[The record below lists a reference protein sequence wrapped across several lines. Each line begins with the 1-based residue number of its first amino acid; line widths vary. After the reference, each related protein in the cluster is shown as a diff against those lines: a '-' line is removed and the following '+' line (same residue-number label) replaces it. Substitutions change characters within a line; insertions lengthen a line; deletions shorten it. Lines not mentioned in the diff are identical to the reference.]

1 MANNKQNITYRLD
14 AEVVEWINNEAQT
27 NNMTP
32 DEVVESLVFTIRALT
47 ELKDET
53 MGAALT
59 ILGNNQNRSEERR
72 VGKECRSRWSPYH

>member
-14 AEVVEWINNEAQT
+14 TEVVEWINNEAQT

-47 ELKDET
+47 ELKD
-53 MGAALT
+53 
-59 ILGNNQNRSEERR
+59 LGI
-72 VGKECRSRWSPYH
+72 PAF

>member
-14 AEVVEWINNEAQT
+14 TEVVEWINNEAQT

-59 ILGNNQNRSEERR
+59 MLGNNQNS
-72 VGKECRSRWSPYH
+72 GDLSS

>member
-14 AEVVEWINNEAQT
+14 TEVVEWINNEAQT

-59 ILGNNQNRSEERR
+59 MLGINQNS
-72 VGKECRSRWSPYH
+72 GDLSS

>member
-14 AEVVEWINNEAQT
+14 TEVVEWINNEAQT

-32 DEVVESLVFTIRALT
+32 DEVVESLVFTIKALT

-59 ILGNNQNRSEERR
+59 MLGNNQNS
-72 VGKECRSRWSPYH
+72 GDLSS

>member
-14 AEVVEWINNEAQT
+14 TEVVEWINNEAQT

-59 ILGNNQNRSEERR
+59 MLGNNQNS
-72 VGKECRSRWSPYH
+72 GDLSSWS

>member
-14 AEVVEWINNEAQT
+14 TEVVEWINNEAQT

-59 ILGNNQNRSEERR
+59 MLGNNLNS
-72 VGKECRSRWSPYH
+72 GDLSS

>member
-14 AEVVEWINNEAQT
+14 AEVVEWINNEGQT

-32 DEVVESLVFTIRALT
+32 DEVVDSLVFTIRALT

-59 ILGNNQNRSEERR
+59 MLGNNQNS
-72 VGKECRSRWSPYH
+72 GDLSS

>member
-59 ILGNNQNRSEERR
+59 MLENNQNS
-72 VGKECRSRWSPYH
+72 GDLSS

>member
-27 NNMTP
+27 NNMAP

-59 ILGNNQNRSEERR
+59 MLGNNQNS
-72 VGKECRSRWSPYH
+72 GDLSS

>member
-1 MANNKQNITYRLD
+1 
-14 AEVVEWINNEAQT
+14 
-27 NNMTP
+27 MTP

-59 ILGNNQNRSEERR
+59 ILGNNQNS
-72 VGKECRSRWSPYH
+72 GDLSS

>member
-59 ILGNNQNRSEERR
+59 MLGNNNQNSGDLSSWLQEL
-72 VGKECRSRWSPYH
+72 SPIW

>member
-14 AEVVEWINNEAQT
+14 TEVVEWINNEAQT

-32 DEVVESLVFTIRALT
+32 DEAVESLVFTIRALT

-53 MGAALT
+53 MGAALSM
-59 ILGNNQNRSEERR
+59 LENNHNS
-72 VGKECRSRWSPYH
+72 GDLSSWS

>member
-14 AEVVEWINNEAQT
+14 TEVVEWINNEAQT

-59 ILGNNQNRSEERR
+59 RNNQNS
-72 VGKECRSRWSPYH
+72 GDLSS

>member
-1 MANNKQNITYRLD
+1 M
-14 AEVVEWINNEAQT
+14 VEWINNEAQT

-59 ILGNNQNRSEERR
+59 MLENNQNS
-72 VGKECRSRWSPYH
+72 GDLSS

>member
-14 AEVVEWINNEAQT
+14 TEVVEWINNEAQT

-32 DEVVESLVFTIRALT
+32 DEVVDSLVFTIRALT

-59 ILGNNQNRSEERR
+59 MLGINQNS
-72 VGKECRSRWSPYH
+72 GDLSS

>member
-14 AEVVEWINNEAQT
+14 TEVVEWINNEAQT

-59 ILGNNQNRSEERR
+59 ILGNNQNS
-72 VGKECRSRWSPYH
+72 GDLSSWS

>member
-32 DEVVESLVFTIRALT
+32 DEVVDSLVFTIRALT

-59 ILGNNQNRSEERR
+59 ILENNQNS
-72 VGKECRSRWSPYH
+72 GDLSS

>member
-14 AEVVEWINNEAQT
+14 TEVVEWINNEAQT

-53 MGAALT
+53 MRAALT
-59 ILGNNQNRSEERR
+59 MLGNNQNS
-72 VGKECRSRWSPYH
+72 GDLSS

>member
-14 AEVVEWINNEAQT
+14 TEVVEWINNEAQT

-32 DEVVESLVFTIRALT
+32 DEVVESLAFTIRALT

-53 MGAALT
+53 MGAALSM
-59 ILGNNQNRSEERR
+59 LENNHNS
-72 VGKECRSRWSPYH
+72 GDLSS

>member
-32 DEVVESLVFTIRALT
+32 DEVVDSLVFTIRALT

-59 ILGNNQNRSEERR
+59 ILGNNQNSGDLSSWLQEL
-72 VGKECRSRWSPYH
+72 SPIW

>member
-14 AEVVEWINNEAQT
+14 TEVVEWINNEAQT

-53 MGAALT
+53 MGAALSM
-59 ILGNNQNRSEERR
+59 LENNHNS
-72 VGKECRSRWSPYH
+72 GDLSS

>member
-59 ILGNNQNRSEERR
+59 MLGNNNQNS
-72 VGKECRSRWSPYH
+72 GDLSS

>member
-1 MANNKQNITYRLD
+1 MANNKQNTTYRLD

-59 ILGNNQNRSEERR
+59 MLENNQNS
-72 VGKECRSRWSPYH
+72 GDLSS

>member
-14 AEVVEWINNEAQT
+14 TEVVEWINNEAQT

-47 ELKDET
+47 KLKDET

-59 ILGNNQNRSEERR
+59 MLGNNLNS
-72 VGKECRSRWSPYH
+72 GDLSS

>member
-14 AEVVEWINNEAQT
+14 TEVVEWINNEAQT

-32 DEVVESLVFTIRALT
+32 DEVVDSLVFTIRALT

-59 ILGNNQNRSEERR
+59 MLGNNQNS
-72 VGKECRSRWSPYH
+72 GDLSS

>member
-14 AEVVEWINNEAQT
+14 TEVVEWINNEAQT

-53 MGAALT
+53 MGAELSM
-59 ILGNNQNRSEERR
+59 LGNNQNS
-72 VGKECRSRWSPYH
+72 GDLSS

>member
-1 MANNKQNITYRLD
+1 MIQRTVIKQNITYRLD

-32 DEVVESLVFTIRALT
+32 DEVVDSLVFTIRALT

-59 ILGNNQNRSEERR
+59 MLGNNQNS
-72 VGKECRSRWSPYH
+72 GDLSS

>member
-14 AEVVEWINNEAQT
+14 TEVVEWINNEAQT

-59 ILGNNQNRSEERR
+59 ILGNNQNS
-72 VGKECRSRWSPYH
+72 GDLSS

>member
-32 DEVVESLVFTIRALT
+32 DEVVDSLVFTIRALT

-59 ILGNNQNRSEERR
+59 ILGNNQHS
-72 VGKECRSRWSPYH
+72 GDLSS

>member
-32 DEVVESLVFTIRALT
+32 DVVAESLVFTMRAHT

-59 ILGNNQNRSEERR
+59 MLENNQNS
-72 VGKECRSRWSPYH
+72 GDLSS

>member
-14 AEVVEWINNEAQT
+14 TEVVEWINNEAQT

-59 ILGNNQNRSEERR
+59 MLENNQNS
-72 VGKECRSRWSPYH
+72 GDLSS

>member
-14 AEVVEWINNEAQT
+14 AEVVEWINNESQT

-32 DEVVESLVFTIRALT
+32 DEVVEGLVFTIRALT

-59 ILGNNQNRSEERR
+59 MLGNNQNS
-72 VGKECRSRWSPYH
+72 GDLSS

>member
-47 ELKDET
+47 ELKGDT
-53 MGAALT
+53 RGAALT
-59 ILGNNQNRSEERR
+59 MLGNMLGNNQNSGD
-72 VGKECRSRWSPYH
+72 VSS

>member
-1 MANNKQNITYRLD
+1 MVQRTVIKQNITYRLD

-59 ILGNNQNRSEERR
+59 ILGNNQNS
-72 VGKECRSRWSPYH
+72 GDLSS

>member
-14 AEVVEWINNEAQT
+14 TEVVEWINNEAQT

-59 ILGNNQNRSEERR
+59 MMLGNNQNS
-72 VGKECRSRWSPYH
+72 GDLSS